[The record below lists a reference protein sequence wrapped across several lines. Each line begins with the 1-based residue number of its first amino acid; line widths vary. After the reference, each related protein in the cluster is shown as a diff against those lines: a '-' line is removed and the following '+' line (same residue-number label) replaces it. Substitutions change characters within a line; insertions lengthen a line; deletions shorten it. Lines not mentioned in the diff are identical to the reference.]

1 MKKTATEM
9 SIRNESDIFT
19 WNIQSEIK
27 INLFSFECI
36 HFRNVSSQS
45 RYLDM
50 QTSVC
55 ISHIDFHFN
64 GLFFFISFL
73 LHFATH
79 LDNCKH
85 TYITFSK
92 SIEIEIQYRAIE

>member
-1 MKKTATEM
+1 M

-64 GLFFFISFL
+64 GLFFFYFFSLTFRYAL
-73 LHFATH
+73 GQLQTH
-79 LDNCKH
+79 IY
-85 TYITFSK
+85 YIF
-92 SIEIEIQYRAIE
+92 EIN